1 MNGLRSTSDYDYQ
14 TRGNASFSFYSSCD
28 SPEYDQVRLIHT
40 TNSRHHSCFTSNGDD
55 MQRLDFHHALQM
67 GPFGLSPFN
76 RVAFCRH
83 FTGYSMSFTQRGA
96 REKVTRSKKPT
107 LYLMRFE
114 FAFLYN
120 CRERAK
126 VCSSLST
133 QGQLNTRSSFL
144 RLLVTCPTSLLR
156 GHGQTCNT

>member
-1 MNGLRSTSDYDYQ
+1 
-14 TRGNASFSFYSSCD
+14 
-28 SPEYDQVRLIHT
+28 
-40 TNSRHHSCFTSNGDD
+40 

-96 REKVTRSKKPT
+96 REKVTRSEKPT

-114 FAFLYN
+114 FAFCIIAGNAQTLGVFVF
-120 CRERAK
+120 ADP
-126 VCSSLST
+126 
-133 QGQLNTRSSFL
+133 RSA
-144 RLLVTCPTSLLR
+144 
-156 GHGQTCNT
+156 